1 LIAGDESVLWEH
13 STHTE
18 AWYELLAA
26 KLFYSAPC
34 CKQLELSRYANSVVE
49 RWQANRHLDRVILA
63 LMENDLYQV
72 IKEIQY
78 MSDNGWFA
86 AHLMDLLYKCGKL
99 NIFSKEKT
107 K

>member
-1 LIAGDESVLWEH
+1 MWEY
-13 STHTE
+13 SKYTD

-26 KLFYSAPC
+26 KLFYTAPC
-34 CKQLELSRYANSVVE
+34 CKQQELSRYANNIAE
-49 RWQANRHLDRVILA
+49 KWQANRHLDHIILA

-72 IKEIQY
+72 IREIQY

-86 AHLMDLLYKCGKL
+86 AHLIDLLYKCGKL
-99 NIFSKEKT
+99 NILSQEKT

>member
-1 LIAGDESVLWEH
+1 ME
-13 STHTE
+13 
-18 AWYELLAA
+18 WYELLAA
-26 KLFYSAPC
+26 KLFYMAPC
-34 CKQLELSRYANSVVE
+34 CKQQELSRHANNVAE
-49 RWQANRHLDRVILA
+49 RKRANQHLDRVILA

-86 AHLMDLLYKCGKL
+86 AHLIDLLYKCGKL
-99 NIFSKEKT
+99 IILNKDKT

>member
-1 LIAGDESVLWEH
+1 MYTD
-13 STHTE
+13 

-34 CKQLELSRYANSVVE
+34 CKQPELSRHASNIVEKCKANK
-49 RWQANRHLDRVILA
+49 HLDLVILA
-63 LMENDLYQV
+63 LMENDIHQV

-86 AHLMDLLYKCGKL
+86 AHLMDLLYNCGRL
-99 NIFSKEKT
+99 NIKDSEQT